1 MKNENNRGPGALQI
15 AMARRLRRTEAGQS
29 LIAAIIVL
37 FLLLVLGAAFVALVG
52 NNLRNARQTA
62 RRNAADFYS
71 EAGIRFMDEQLT
83 NSAEGADWRPVPAC
97 LGAVLPCSDTNI
109 STQDPDYFWL
119 KPNNDNGTPDN
130 MNDDTGGYTRVT
142 FGGDTAGSPGGRAL
156 IRVTYRPEPA
166 PSTPTEDAAVRK
178 LIRLEAIGRVGVI
191 TPGDPTT
198 YNNTQAVNLRRE
210 LVAYKEIGITDYLR
224 YFTNKD
230 NKPTT
235 ATLGAA
241 NQVFDAPDTAG
252 TAGGARSAVAP
263 TIRDIE
269 SYYIGG
275 GIRSNAPLTFYGV
288 NRLVMNP
295 LRGEGLQVSGLISLS
310 NIPGNANAAVINAAA
325 ATKVGNPARVTLQT
339 ALAGAPAPIFPST
352 SQSFN
357 TYSGMVRDNP
367 AGSDTQ
373 GLTAS
378 TGDPVNTNL
387 RSVPRAG
394 APLIDSESAS
404 GVTRYRALTRDA
416 VPLPATDTG
425 GVAVNPANAGAN
437 GWGENLY
444 LANRNDTQR
453 NYSSLTNAYSLRTD
467 WLNPGAGKAA
477 GFWKKDFVYAPPG
490 ITITFTPRYMVLA
503 RSGDQINSV
512 NSFVDRYRFR
522 RPDGSVMLTRS
533 STLRYTYSATDAA
546 LANPPSYSVGENVAD
561 DAKFAG
567 YPARLNDDG
576 IVGNADDNYYTSNYV
591 IYAEG
596 NVRVRGVAGGYDP
609 ESGKY
614 FVRHITVVSGG
625 TVYVD
630 GNLLRDNVPAG
641 DAAGA
646 LVKGQSSIALLAH
659 DYVTV
664 NPSQFLATK
673 SGSQAYGEQ
682 QDTHAFSL
690 STNNPDYFFTMDRG
704 PVDANNTPPSA
715 ITNYPQPTIYFRHG
729 TSGIGGTADAEPTAG
744 KATIVMGVNGSL
756 TANPFNFNG
765 RNYLELSSPDNR
777 NPVYVDQ
784 TFSFQTPP
792 QSISLLYG
800 LGQTGFFPAASAPYL
815 ELGTPNL
822 LNIKYDP
829 SNPDTTL
836 DYYASRIGIA
846 PLDVR
851 IEAIMYAQEGSF
863 FIIPGPWLNPNPED
877 TYEAYIGPDESNPAN
892 PNLKRPEDTTPAT
905 TTENRRV
912 YPAFPFYR
920 QPQDIRITFYGA
932 ITENLP
938 AEVGDQSAWMEKWGW
953 VPRYQG
959 ATGLPTDAT
968 MYGSTTANG
977 GTATTVHGP
986 LSPTAPTLA
995 GPGSQFP
1002 AGTFASAPDTGNG
1015 IVYEYDT
1022 RASAP
1027 YRQAGAAFLP
1037 IRPNPYRPQEPL
1049 PITPHL
1055 PVAPGLLY
1063 VGERPVQPL

>member
-1 MKNENNRGPGALQI
+1 MMNGTNKGGGALKI
-15 AMARRLRRTEAGQS
+15 AMPRQRRRTEAGQS

-52 NNLRNARQTA
+52 NNLRNAQQTA

-71 EAGIRFMDEQLT
+71 EAGVRFMDEQLT
-83 NSAEGADWRPVPAC
+83 NSAAGADWRPVPE
-97 LGAVLPCSDTNI
+97 VNI
-109 STQDPDYFWL
+109 SAQDPDYFWL
-119 KPNNDNGTPDN
+119 QAYNNNGTPNDI
-130 MNDDTGGYTRVT
+130 NDDFGGYTRVN
-142 FGGDTAGSPGGRAL
+142 FGGDTPGSPGGRAL
-156 IRVTYRPEPA
+156 IRVTYRPEPTPVA
-166 PSTPTEDAAVRK
+166 PAGLSEDAAARK
-178 LIRLEAIGRVGVI
+178 LIRLESIGRVGVI

-198 YNNTQAVNLRRE
+198 YNNTQAVSLRRE

-241 NQVFDAPDTAG
+241 NQVFDAPATAG
-252 TAGGARSAVAP
+252 NAGGARAATAP
-263 TIRDIE
+263 EIRDIE

-295 LRGEGLQVSGLISLS
+295 ARGEGLQVAGLISLA
-310 NIPGNANAAVINAAA
+310 NIPGNANAAVINTAAT
-325 ATKVGNPARVTLQT
+325 TKVGNPARVTLQT
-339 ALAGAPAPIFPST
+339 ALNGVPAFVYPSA
-352 SQSFN
+352 SQSFS
-357 TYSGMVRDNP
+357 TYNGMVRDNP

-378 TGDPVNTNL
+378 TADPLNTNL

-394 APLIDSESAS
+394 APLLDSESAS

-477 GFWKKDFVYAPPG
+477 GFWKKDFVYVPPG
-490 ITITFTPRYMVLA
+490 ITITLTPRYMVMT
-503 RSGDQINSV
+503 RSGDQVNQV

-522 RPDGSVMLTRS
+522 RPDGTVMRDRS
-533 STLRYTYSATDAA
+533 STLRYTYAAGDPQLATAPTYSA
-546 LANPPSYSVGENVAD
+546 GENVPD
-561 DAKFAG
+561 DAKFPG
-567 YPARLNDDG
+567 YPARLNYDG
-576 IVGNADDNYYTSNYV
+576 IAGNADDNYYTSNYV

-614 FVRHITVVSGG
+614 FVRHLTVVSGG

-630 GNLLRDNVPAG
+630 GNLLRDNVPVN
-641 DAAGA
+641 DATTVGPV
-646 LVKGQSSIALLAH
+646 VKGQSSIALLAR

-664 NPSQFLATK
+664 NTSQFLATK
-673 SGSQAYGEQ
+673 TGSQAYGEQ

-690 STNNPDYFFTMDRG
+690 STNNLDYFFAMDRG

-715 ITNYPQPTIYFRHG
+715 ITNYPQPTIFFRHG
-729 TSGIGGTADAEPTAG
+729 TAGIGGTADAEPTAG
-744 KATIVMGVNGSL
+744 KATIVMGINGTL
-756 TANPFNFNG
+756 TTNPFSFNG
-765 RNYLELSSPDNR
+765 RNFLELSSPDNR

-784 TFSFQTPP
+784 TFTFQSPP
-792 QSISLLYG
+792 QPINFLYG
-800 LGQTGFFPAASAPYL
+800 LGGQAGYFPPAAAPYL

-822 LNIKYDP
+822 LNIRYDA
-829 SNPDTTL
+829 SNPGTTL

-846 PLDVR
+846 PLDIR
-851 IEAIMYAQEGSF
+851 IEAVMYAQEGSF
-863 FIIPGPWLNPNPED
+863 FIIPGPWLNPNPAD
-877 TYEAYIGPDESNPAN
+877 TYEAYIGPDETDSSRSNF
-892 PNLKRPEDTTPAT
+892 KRPEDTTPAT
-905 TTENRRV
+905 TLENRRV
-912 YPAFPFYR
+912 YPNFPFYR
-920 QPQDIRITFYGA
+920 QPQDIRITLYGA

-938 AEVGDQSAWMEKWGW
+938 AEVGDQSAWLEKWGW

-959 ATGLPTDAT
+959 ATGLPTDDT

-986 LSPTAPTLA
+986 LSPTTPVLS

-1002 AGTFASAPDTGNG
+1002 VGTFATVPDTGNG

-1027 YRQAGAAFLP
+1027 YRGLTNVP
-1037 IRPNPYRPQEPL
+1037 IRPNPYRPEEPL
-1049 PITPHL
+1049 PITPNL